1 MGWMCLVVTIDLC
14 CMSNH
19 LLAFDA
25 LYKGLKTLVSSGP
38 CFFDIHCWYD
48 PDGITPFIKFQVNPI
63 ILTPP
68 SLKLNS
74 VKMPHFILFQ
84 VNGLCHSD
92 QCKTHGIFDICLVR
106 EGIRMVGLDW
116 SCEDQQDISIWEFTS
131 EGWYGHLGLTIHK
144 TIHPECTNSMADDTL
159 ESWRLKICKNPSV
172 TIMIHV
178 CKSKAWLAQI
188 GQYLLRLLCIKN
200 PAGTNVSGFW
210 CGIHRW
216 FEILFYCTL
225 ISYFYLCNEEPLTS
239 IVHLSQSGEWHSGWV
254 HPNGVGQFW
263 FNCLSCCIHFKLD
276 ANISLHQLLMY
287 SLSYFSLWNLIKC
300 TLFYLS
306 GSMILVVSQGKRIKD

>member
-1 MGWMCLVVTIDLC
+1 MVIWDWPFTKP
-14 CMSNH
+14 
-19 LLAFDA
+19 
-25 LYKGLKTLVSSGP
+25 YTLNVQTLWRMILWS
-38 CFFDIHCWYD
+38 
-48 PDGITPFIKFQVNPI
+48 PDVWR
-63 ILTPP
+63 
-68 SLKLNS
+68 S
-74 VKMPHFILFQ
+74 VKIPL
-84 VNGLCHSD
+84 
-92 QCKTHGIFDICLVR
+92 
-106 EGIRMVGLDW
+106 
-116 SCEDQQDISIWEFTS
+116 
-131 EGWYGHLGLTIHK
+131 
-144 TIHPECTNSMADDTL
+144 
-159 ESWRLKICKNPSV
+159 V

-188 GQYLLRLLCIKN
+188 GKYLLRLLCIKN

-225 ISYFYLCNEEPLTS
+225 ISFFYLCNEEPLTS

-306 GSMILVVSQGKRIKD
+306 GSMILVVSQGKRIKDLRRDVSPTR

>member
-1 MGWMCLVVTIDLC
+1 MLFWYT
-14 CMSNH
+14 
-19 LLAFDA
+19 LLIWSRWDHPI
-25 LYKGLKTLVSSGP
+25 YKISSQS
-38 CFFDIHCWYD
+38 HYL
-48 PDGITPFIKFQVNPI
+48 NSS
-63 ILTPP
+63 L

-116 SCEDQQDISIWEFTS
+116 SCDDQQDISIWEFTS

-188 GQYLLRLLCIKN
+188 GKYLLRLLCIKN

-225 ISYFYLCNEEPLTS
+225 IDHLQSRIPSFRLGELNIHQQQVCEVWSLFLVAVQQTALSGFWYLC
-239 IVHLSQSGEWHSGWV
+239 G
-254 HPNGVGQFW
+254 F
-263 FNCLSCCIHFKLD
+263 FC
-276 ANISLHQLLMY
+276 A
-287 SLSYFSLWNLIKC
+287 LI
-300 TLFYLS
+300 LFH
-306 GSMILVVSQGKRIKD
+306 